1 MLLLRAAQQLARAD
15 SRDLVLQNLSYASV
29 SLQVLGICEERD
41 IAAMRIRAL
50 VTPLYQRLQQI
61 VDHPAIS
68 GGINSK
74 SLLVDAGD
82 GSTIPA
88 QLSDIVFQLVA
99 AATTRYQELWV

>member
-1 MLLLRAAQQLARAD
+1 MK
-15 SRDLVLQNLSYASV
+15 SGI
-29 SLQVLGICEERD
+29 SLPCEFAPWSPRY
-41 IAAMRIRAL
+41 INA
-50 VTPLYQRLQQI
+50 YQQI
-61 VDHPAIS
+61 VDHSAIS